1 MARNDEFSVVDLL
14 KKIDSEQYLKC
25 LTVNE
30 LFLVLLEESKVN
42 FNDLSRQYVSYLED
56 KTGKEHCKTIEAT
69 TRLFQMFLP
78 QMKEQPDVIN
88 SALYILNKAGNLVY
102 GDLNEKFNYN
112 EEEARKMFE
121 QTYGFTL

>member
-25 LTVNE
+25 LTINE
-30 LFLVLLEESKVN
+30 LFLILLEENKIN
-42 FNDLSRQYVSYLED
+42 FNDLSRRYVYYLED
-56 KTGKEHCKTIEAT
+56 KARKEHCKTIEAT
-69 TRLFQMFLP
+69 NRLFQMFLP

-102 GDLNEKFNYN
+102 GDLNEKFNN
-112 EEEARKMFE
+112 C
-121 QTYGFTL
+121 